1 MILADTSIWI
11 EFFRGKEPV
20 HSRLKTLI
28 EQQNVYAAEC
38 VFGELLQGALD
49 TTEQAILSEYWHSLP
64 KLDESGIFIEAGVFS
79 STNKL
84 TAKGVGLID
93 TVIMLL
99 ARKNGL
105 LLWTLDK
112 KLLGLLKSSEIYKN
126 GPNSR

>member
-1 MILADTSIWI
+1 VRL
-11 EFFRGKEPV
+11 RG
-20 HSRLKTLI
+20 T
-28 EQQNVYAAEC
+28 AAS
-38 VFGELLQGALD
+38 ALD

-99 ARKNGL
+99 ARKKGCCSGHS
-105 LLWTLDK
+105 T
-112 KLLGLLKSSEIYKN
+112 KSCWAY
-126 GPNSR
+126 